1 MISLELRFLPY
12 LHTHLKGSIV
22 YILIYYL
29 YAEGTKA
36 NGGQRSQR
44 RPTAAFLGTFSNVG
58 NCSTFAN
65 GKEYNIYTILY

>member
-1 MISLELRFLPY
+1 MGDNQWSFSQMYFEDDVAEMNQNVP
-12 LHTHLKGSIV
+12 
-22 YILIYYL
+22 
-29 YAEGTKA
+29 AEGPKT

-65 GKEYNIYTILY
+65 GKELLVASSEFF